1 MGRCVKPVYSTASLT
16 GLDERPV
23 DVTAALLCPALPY
36 PESFSLLNYFLL
48 FTGRTSCFE

>member
-36 PESFSLLNYFLL
+36 PTLNRFLY
-48 FTGRTSCFE
+48 